1 MGPSLRLLA
10 AFALSVAACGTDGLV
25 SDPDPSLE
33 PPAGTDAY
41 DPSDGQG
48 EGGGGYYTTTGQ
60 VTAGPSGPDTTDDG
74 EDASSGGEG
83 SSGASLDCEEDVR
96 VCPQVFTLAD
106 DGYGSVDVMGDFAE
120 DGWDVGAAMEL
131 VDGSWTATVDVGWAA
146 DTEYRFRIDGSADWI
161 LDPANEDTENDNSVV
176 RATMCE
182 LYTCP

>member
-1 MGPSLRLLA
+1 MRPSLRLLA
-10 AFALSVAACGTDGLV
+10 ALAFSVAACGTDGLV

-74 EDASSGGEG
+74 EDASSGGDG
-83 SSGASLDCEEDVR
+83 SSGASLDCEEDAR
-96 VCPQVFTLAD
+96 LCPHVFTLVD
-106 DGYGSVDVMGDFAE
+106 DGYTSVDVMGSFAD
-120 DGWDVGAAMEL
+120 DGWEVGVAMEL
-131 VDGSWTATVDVGWAA
+131 QDGSWTATVDVGWSA
-146 DTEYRFRIDGSADWI
+146 DTEYRFRIDDSADWI
-161 LDPANEDTENDNSVV
+161 LDPDNDDTENDNSVV

>member
-1 MGPSLRLLA
+1 MRPSPRLA
-10 AFALSVAACGTDGLV
+10 AALALSVAACGTDGLV

-48 EGGGGYYTTTGQ
+48 EGGGGYSTTTGQ
-60 VTAGPSGPDTTDDG
+60 VTAGSPGPDSTDDG

-83 SSGASLDCEEDVR
+83 SSGASVDCGPDAR
-96 VCPQVFTLAD
+96 LCPHVFTFVD
-106 DGYGSVDVMGDFAE
+106 EGYTSVDVMGDFAE
-120 DGWDVGAAMEL
+120 DGWDVGVAMEL
-131 VDGSWTATVDVGWAA
+131 LDGSWAATVDVGWSK

-161 LDPANEDTENDNSVV
+161 LDPSNDDTENDNSVV

-182 LYTCP
+182 LYACR

>member
-1 MGPSLRLLA
+1 MGSSLRLLA
-10 AFALSVAACGTDGLV
+10 AFAITLAACGTDGLV

-60 VTAGPSGPDTTDDG
+60 ITSAGPSGPDTAEGDD
-74 EDASSGGEG
+74 SSGDGG
-83 SSGASLDCEEDVR
+83 SSGASLDCDEDAR
-96 VCPQVFTLAD
+96 LCPHVFSLAD
-106 DGYGSVDVMGDFAE
+106 DGYGSVDVMGDFAD
-120 DGWDVGAAMEL
+120 DGWDNGVAMEL
-131 VDGSWTATVDVGWAA
+131 QGGTWTATVDVGWSA

-161 LDPANEDTENDNSVV
+161 LDPANGETENDNSLV
-176 RATMCE
+176 RASMCE